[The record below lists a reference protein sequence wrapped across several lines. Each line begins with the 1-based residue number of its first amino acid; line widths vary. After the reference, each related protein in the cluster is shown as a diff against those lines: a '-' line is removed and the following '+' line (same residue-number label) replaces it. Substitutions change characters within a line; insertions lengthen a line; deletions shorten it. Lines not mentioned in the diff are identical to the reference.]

1 MHRTKLLSAIAAAAL
16 LVGLAGC
23 GGSSDSADKA
33 TTTEAKASSDD
44 KTTTTDAQSSTTEAD
59 DTASTTVVATGG
71 GTFCKEL
78 AGYIN
83 EMSTRDIDV
92 TDKEGY
98 KQFIEESAEQSKQLL
113 SSAPDELQDSVDVLV
128 EVQEQLASELE
139 KVDYDFTKL
148 PDDAMSSMNTPEFTK
163 ANEELTTYVTDT
175 CGIDVGAPQTDTPD
189 LTVPSGN

>member
-33 TTTEAKASSDD
+33 TTTEAKASSDG
-44 KTTTTDAQSSTTEAD
+44 KITTTESESSTTEAD
-59 DTASTTVVATGG
+59 DAASTTVVATGG
-71 GTFCKEL
+71 GKFCKQL

-83 EMSTRDIDV
+83 EMSTSDIDV
-92 TDKEGY
+92 SDKEGY
-98 KQFIEESAEQSKQLL
+98 KQFIEDSAEQSKELL

-128 EVQEQLASELE
+128 EVQEKLASELE
-139 KVDYDFTKL
+139 KVDYDFMKL

-163 ANEELTTYVTDT
+163 ANEELTAYVKDT
-175 CGIDVGAPQTDTPD
+175 CGIDLEAPQVDAPE
-189 LTVPSGN
+189 LTTPSGN

>member
-33 TTTEAKASSDD
+33 TTTEAKASSDG
-44 KTTTTDAQSSTTEAD
+44 KTTTTESESSTTEAD
-59 DTASTTVVATGG
+59 DSASTTVVATGG
-71 GTFCKEL
+71 GTFCKRL

-83 EMSTRDIDV
+83 EMSTSDIDV

-98 KQFIEESAEQSKQLL
+98 KQFIQDSAEQSKELL
-113 SSAPDELQDSVDVLV
+113 ASAPDELQDSVDVLV
-128 EVQEQLASELE
+128 EVQEKLASELE
-139 KVDYDFTKL
+139 KVDYDFMKL

-163 ANEELTTYVTDT
+163 ANEELTAYVKDT
-175 CGIDVGAPQTDTPD
+175 CGIDLSTPQVDAPE
-189 LTVPSGN
+189 LTTPSGN

>member
-44 KTTTTDAQSSTTEAD
+44 KTTTTESKSSTTEAD

-83 EMSTRDIDV
+83 DMSASDVDV

-98 KQFIEESAEQSKQLL
+98 KQFIEDSAKQSKELL
-113 SSAPDELQDSVDVLV
+113 SGAPDELQDSIDVLI
-128 EVQEQLASELE
+128 EVQEKLASELE

-148 PDDAMSSMNTPEFTK
+148 PDDAMSSMNGPEFTK
-163 ANEELTTYVTDT
+163 ADEELTAYMTDT
-175 CGIDVGAPQTDTPD
+175 CGIDLETPQVDSPE
-189 LTVPSGN
+189 LTTPSGN